1 MLLLVNN
8 FQGKNITES
17 QNRRNFESVRVI
29 CNLNSCHNFA
39 QLCTTLHSCYMRMHS
54 FSANQKRV
62 IFSCTLLRNKR
73 YLVKIHT
80 CTCQLA
86 SVWIATRQMKYLVQ
100 LSDYVYHCL
109 WCKSD
114 KPPIFSFINIW
125 CIPFLL
131 VFLLDFSYFENW
143 GFDGGIWTILFSGPS
158 CASCWGH
165 HVLPKWIS
173 PSKNSSPQQDCG
185 QKTEASCG
193 IF

>member
-1 MLLLVNN
+1 M
-8 FQGKNITES
+8 S
-17 QNRRNFESVRVI
+17 
-29 CNLNSCHNFA
+29 

-62 IFSCTLLRNKR
+62 IFLCTLLRNKR

-109 WCKSD
+109 WCRSD

-165 HVLPKWIS
+165 YVLSKWIS

-185 QKTEASCG
+185 QETEASCG